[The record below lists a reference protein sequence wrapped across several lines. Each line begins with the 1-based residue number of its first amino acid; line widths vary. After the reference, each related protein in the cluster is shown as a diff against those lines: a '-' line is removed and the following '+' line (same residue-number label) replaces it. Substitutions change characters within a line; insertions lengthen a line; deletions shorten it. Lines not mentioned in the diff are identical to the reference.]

1 MQPDAIRLS
10 INMRTIF
17 IFKCRKGRVG
27 SDEANDNDVE
37 PVQAG
42 PNAPLLRRNTHAYQK
57 KFVQCEAIQSARTVN
72 ASELQGVGDL

>member
-1 MQPDAIRLS
+1 
-10 INMRTIF
+10 
-17 IFKCRKGRVG
+17 
-27 SDEANDNDVE
+27 
-37 PVQAG
+37 VQAG